1 MPARFNYMENQKHK
15 LATRLIHAGVE
26 PDPTTGAI
34 MTPIYQTSTYVQ
46 AAPGD
51 HKGYEYART
60 QNPTRTVLQNALAS
74 IENGKYA
81 LCFGSGMAA
90 TDAIAKLLMPGDE
103 VIVANDLYGGTF
115 RIFTKV
121 FANYGI
127 KFHFIDMSNAENIR
141 QYINANTKMIWAET
155 PTNPLLNIIDIEA
168 CSKIAKEHELILVVD
183 NTFASPYLQN
193 PLDWGADIV
202 LHSATKYL
210 GGHSDVVHGAL
221 IMNDAAFEEKLRF
234 IQNSCGAVPGPHDV
248 WLVLRGI
255 KTLHVR
261 MQRHCE
267 NGKAIAAFLRSHP
280 KVDKVFWCGFED
292 HPNHAIAKKQM
303 RDFGGMLS
311 FTLKDDSID
320 AANAVL
326 SKTELFSL
334 AESLGGVESL
344 IGHPAT
350 MTHGSIP
357 REQRIANGL
366 SDSLIR
372 LSVGIEDIDDLIADL
387 KQAIG

>member
-1 MPARFNYMENQKHK
+1 
-15 LATRLIHAGVE
+15 
-26 PDPTTGAI
+26 
-34 MTPIYQTSTYVQ
+34 
-46 AAPGD
+46 
-51 HKGYEYART
+51 
-60 QNPTRTVLQNALAS
+60 
-74 IENGKYA
+74 
-81 LCFGSGMAA
+81 
-90 TDAIAKLLMPGDE
+90 
-103 VIVANDLYGGTF
+103 
-115 RIFTKV
+115 
-121 FANYGI
+121 
-127 KFHFIDMSNAENIR
+127 
-141 QYINANTKMIWAET
+141 MIWVET

-168 CSKIAKEHELILVVD
+168 CAAIGKKHNLITVVD

-221 IMNDAAFEEKLRF
+221 IMKDAALEERLRF
-234 IQNSCGAVPGPHDV
+234 IQNSCGAVPGPHDC

-267 NGKAIAAFLRSHP
+267 NGEAIAHYLRSHP
-280 KVDKVFWCGFED
+280 KVGKVLWVGFED

-303 RDFGGMLS
+303 RGFGGMIS
-311 FTLKDDSID
+311 FTLKNDSID
-320 AANAVL
+320 AAVDVL
-326 SKTELFSL
+326 KKTQLFSL

-350 MTHGSIP
+350 MTHASIP
-357 REQRIANGL
+357 REERIKNGL
-366 SDSLIR
+366 VDSLIR
-372 LSVGIEDIDDLIADL
+372 LSVGIEDKDDLIEDL

>member
-1 MPARFNYMENQKHK
+1 MAKGQYQ
-15 LATRLIHAGVE
+15 LATKLIHAGVE
-26 PDPTTGAI
+26 PDPSTGAI

-46 AAPGD
+46 KAPGD
-51 HKGYEYART
+51 HLGYEYART

-74 IENGKYA
+74 IENGKYG

-90 TDAIAKLLMPGDE
+90 TDAVAKLLMPGDE
-103 VIVANDLYGGTF
+103 VIVANDLYGGTY

-121 FANYGI
+121 FANYGV
-127 KFHFIDMSNAENIR
+127 KFHFIDMSHADNIR
-141 QYINANTKMIWAET
+141 GYINDNTKMIWAET
-155 PTNPLLNIIDIEA
+155 PTNPLLNIIDIEGCA
-168 CSKIAKEHELILVVD
+168 KIAKEQNLLLVVD

-221 IMNDAAFEEKLRF
+221 IMNDGGLEEKLRF
-234 IQNSCGAVPGPHDV
+234 IQNSCGAVPGPHDA

-267 NGKAIAAFLRSHP
+267 NGRAIAEYLRSNK
-280 KVDKVFWCGFED
+280 KVGRVIWCGFED
-292 HPNHAIAKKQM
+292 HPNYEVAKKQM
-303 RDFGGMLS
+303 RDFGGMIS
-311 FTLKDDSID
+311 FTLENDSLD
-320 AANAVL
+320 AAYEVL
-326 SKTELFSL
+326 KKTELFSL

-344 IGHPAT
+344 IGHPAS
-350 MTHGSIP
+350 MTHASIP
-357 REQRIANGL
+357 REERIKNGL
-366 SDSLIR
+366 VDSMIR
-372 LSVGIEDIDDLIADL
+372 LSVGIEDVDDLIKDL
-387 KQAIG
+387 EQAIS